1 VVAFGVFG
9 LAARK
14 AFTLLTLSVTDED
27 LFFELQGPLATWRAT
42 AARIQ
47 QDVPESVGKIYV
59 DGEGG
64 VAAVAADGDII
75 DQIRRLGELRD
86 SGLITPEEFETKKAE
101 LLGRL

>member
-1 VVAFGVFG
+1 MTICI
-9 LAARK
+9 LRN
-14 AFTLLTLSVTDED
+14 
-27 LFFELQGPLATWRAT
+27 

-59 DGEGG
+59 DGEGS

-75 DQIRRLGELRD
+75 NQIRRLGELRD
-86 SGLITPEEFETKKAE
+86 AGLLTPEEFEAKKAE

>member
-1 VVAFGVFG
+1 
-9 LAARK
+9 
-14 AFTLLTLSVTDED
+14 VTICI
-27 LFFELQGPLATWRAT
+27 LRN

-64 VAAVAADGDII
+64 VAAAAADGDII
-75 DQIRRLGELRD
+75 DQIRLRD
-86 SGLITPEEFETKKAE
+86 SGLLTPEEFETKKAE

>member
-1 VVAFGVFG
+1 MTICI
-9 LAARK
+9 LRN
-14 AFTLLTLSVTDED
+14 
-27 LFFELQGPLATWRAT
+27 

-64 VAAVAADGDII
+64 VAAAAADGDII
-75 DQIRRLGELRD
+75 DQIRLRD
-86 SGLITPEEFETKKAE
+86 SGLLPPEEFETKKAE

>member
-1 VVAFGVFG
+1 MTICI
-9 LAARK
+9 LRN
-14 AFTLLTLSVTDED
+14 
-27 LFFELQGPLATWRAT
+27 

-64 VAAVAADGDII
+64 VAAAAADGDII
-75 DQIRRLGELRD
+75 DQIRLRD
-86 SGLITPEEFETKKAE
+86 SGLLTPEEFETKKAE